1 MDCVKKNKEI
11 FEKAFAEFGDDTR
24 SCHWDRPM
32 TMRYSELLKVGE
44 LENTTILDI
53 GCGLGGLYEFFRDDC
68 GIKNLKY
75 KGIDLV
81 EGMIETAK
89 KKYPEA
95 EFEVRDI
102 MKNPLS
108 ETEQY
113 DYVFLCGV
121 FNQGMETEFMKK
133 MLKEAFSYCK
143 KGLAFNFISSYVNF
157 YSEERS
163 YHKPQEVF
171 EFCVENLSRKID
183 MHHHYAKCDVS
194 MFVYREE

>member
-1 MDCVKKNKEI
+1 M
-11 FEKAFAEFGDDTR
+11 
-24 SCHWDRPM
+24 
-32 TMRYSELLKVGE
+32 
-44 LENTTILDI
+44 
-53 GCGLGGLYEFFRDDC
+53 YEYFRDDC
-68 GIKNLKY
+68 GIKNIRY

-81 EGMIETAK
+81 EGMIETAQ

-102 MKNPLS
+102 IKNPLDKAQ
-108 ETEQY
+108 QY

-121 FNQGMETEFMKK
+121 FNQGMETDFMKV
-133 MLKEAFSYCK
+133 MLQECFSYCK

-157 YSEERS
+157 YSEERT
-163 YHKPQEVF
+163 YHKPQEIF

-194 MFVYREE
+194 MFVYR

>member
-1 MDCVKKNKEI
+1 M
-11 FEKAFAEFGDDTR
+11 
-24 SCHWDRPM
+24 
-32 TMRYSELLKVGE
+32 
-44 LENTTILDI
+44 
-53 GCGLGGLYEFFRDDC
+53 
-68 GIKNLKY
+68 
-75 KGIDLV
+75 
-81 EGMIETAK
+81 
-89 KKYPEA
+89 
-95 EFEVRDI
+95 
-102 MKNPLS
+102 
-108 ETEQY
+108 
-113 DYVFLCGV
+113 FLCGG